1 MVLRKR
7 IQKAMKLVRMTITP
21 PYSAAAPQHRTGLG
35 RGRNWGQRS
44 GSHLVPELNEG
55 LMTCRF
61 CFSLALTSSWAS
73 DLAPIAAGKPIDILH
88 SDELT
93 KDHNGDDGIAAVR
106 AEQ

>member
-35 RGRNWGQRS
+35 RNWGQRC
-44 GSHLVPELNEG
+44 GSHLVPDLNEG
-55 LMTCRF
+55 LMTGRYCS
-61 CFSLALTSSWAS
+61 SLAPTCSWAS
-73 DLAPIAAGKPIDILH
+73 DLAPIAAGKPIDIVH

-93 KDHNGDDGIAAVR
+93 KDHN
-106 AEQ
+106 